1 MEDKEC
7 VYLYYRDGSQF
18 ITPSLDHA
26 IERTDEKKLI
36 VKCQDGESREIE
48 LK

>member
-7 VYLYYRDGSQF
+7 VYLYKRDGSEF

-26 IERTDEKKLI
+26 IERTDEKI
-36 VKCQDGESREIE
+36 IISKCDDETREIRLE
-48 LK
+48 